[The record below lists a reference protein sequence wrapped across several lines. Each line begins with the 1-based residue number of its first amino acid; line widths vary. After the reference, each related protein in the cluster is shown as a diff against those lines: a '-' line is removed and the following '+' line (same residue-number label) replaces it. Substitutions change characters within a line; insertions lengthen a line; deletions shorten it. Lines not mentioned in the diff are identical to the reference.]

1 MKEGHQKSVYSWNLD
16 ESAELSAWQ
25 GYEFWSAQLETEMEF
40 SADFEQSESF
50 PQSGSFPRSGGFPLV
65 RLETKEGN
73 SDVLPF

>member
-1 MKEGHQKSVYSWNLD
+1 MSEGHQKSLYSWNLD

-40 SADFEQSESF
+40 SSDFEQAE
-50 PQSGSFPRSGGFPLV
+50 GFPLV
-65 RLETKEGN
+65 QLEMKEGK